1 MNNILEYKNYHA
13 RIEFDEE
20 DMLFVGEV
28 FGIQDSLNFHGTSI
42 PELVESF
49 HQSIDDYLEFC
60 KEIGKNPDKEF
71 KGTFNV
77 RIDPELHR
85 EVAVAAEKEGTT
97 LNKYVE
103 NAIRSAVNKEE
114 TGPIYVISQTPMLVQ
129 RREPVKGT
137 LSQKMYIGTKKQYEQ
152 KGVIA

>member
-20 DMLFVGEV
+20 DMLFIGEV

-60 KEIGKNPDKEF
+60 KESGKNPDKEF
-71 KGTFNV
+71 NG
-77 RIDPELHR
+77 
-85 EVAVAAEKEGTT
+85 T
-97 LNKYVE
+97 LNVK
-103 NAIRSAVNKEE
+103 
-114 TGPIYVISQTPMLVQ
+114 
-129 RREPVKGT
+129 REQG
-137 LSQKMYIGTKKQYEQ
+137 Q
-152 KGVIA
+152 

>member
-20 DMLFVGEV
+20 DMLFIGEV
-28 FGIQDSLNFHGTSI
+28 FGIQDSISFHGISI

-71 KGTFNV
+71 N
-77 RIDPELHR
+77 
-85 EVAVAAEKEGTT
+85 
-97 LNKYVE
+97 
-103 NAIRSAVNKEE
+103 
-114 TGPIYVISQTPMLVQ
+114 QPM
-129 RREPVKGT
+129 R
-137 LSQKMYIGTKKQYEQ
+137 
-152 KGVIA
+152 